1 MKYTHMHKKLG
12 ILMISLLIALSC
24 KAQQLPKVDYPETR
38 KEAKVSTFHG
48 TSITD
53 DYSWLDAAG
62 SEEVVA
68 WTKLQDSTMR
78 AFSRSLPEYD
88 AVKQRVVELMSV
100 SENTSLSTQA
110 NGKIFYLKQDSQ
122 GGWGMYMQ
130 EGERGTAKQLAL
142 PFNPRAAFFYLPS
155 PDAKYLALGLAIGGG
170 NFDWKIYDVETEEL
184 LPEKLTGTDL
194 GNTRLVWSSTSNG
207 LYYVATDNQAD
218 DGRRSGLKVKYHE
231 NGEDASNDLVVFTP
245 ESDGSKLHL
254 NLSDDNEN
262 LVILEREGAATAG
275 KVHLVNTV
283 GPTSLVTTL
292 IRNAEASYIFLGNND
307 SEYYFQT
314 DLGAPNGK
322 VVSVDISK
330 TTKVWKDVIPESDES
345 MMGFQS
351 AGGTF
356 VPLLAGERF
365 VIPTQQDLIVR
376 LKIYTLRGELKHTV
390 ALPTGGL
397 YFNQNGLNALSGNR
411 NSTKVFMQFIGI
423 KEPNTVFNVDVVSG
437 KVNAFARANTPF
449 EAEDYV
455 SEIAFAE
462 SKDGTRIPISL
473 TYKKGLKRD
482 KKNPFMMQVYGAIA
496 FTNYPYFQG
505 DYIAWLEM
513 GGVHAVAHIRGGGAY
528 GSQWHKD
535 GIARNKQNGTDDYIA
550 AIEWAI
556 DEKFTSPEKMVL
568 NGVSAGT
575 IPVGAVLT
583 QRPDLVGAVVS
594 HYGMLDMIGYEQK
607 LGSDANHQYMVP
619 EIGRAS
625 DKEDFEAL
633 NAYSPYQKIESRKKY
648 PPVLALTSEMDAPLN
663 TDSYKFIAQLQNDT
677 RSESPMLLQ
686 MAWGSGHSGFGSQM
700 HSPVDTFTDEIIFL
714 IKVLDL
720 DVKDLLKD

>member
-1 MKYTHMHKKLG
+1 MKYTNTSQKIGL
-12 ILMISLLIALSC
+12 LMLSLLIAPSC
-24 KAQQLPKVDYPETR
+24 KAQQLPKIDYPETR
-38 KEAKVSTFHG
+38 KEARINTFHG
-48 TSITD
+48 MSITD
-53 DYSWLDAAG
+53 DYSWLDEAR

-68 WTKLQDSTMR
+68 WTKLQDSTMK

-88 AVKQRVVELMSV
+88 AVRQRIAELMSV
-100 SENTSLSTQA
+100 SENTTLTTQA
-110 NGKIFYLKQDSQ
+110 NGKIFYLKQDDQES
-122 GGWGMYMQ
+122 WGMYLQ
-130 EGERGTAKQLAL
+130 EGENGVPKQLAF
-142 PFNPRAAFFYLPS
+142 PFNPRAAFFFLPS
-155 PDAKYLALGLAIGGG
+155 PDAKLLALGLAVGGG
-170 NFDWKIYDVETEEL
+170 NFDWKIYDVEKEEL
-184 LPEKLTGTDL
+184 LAEKLTGTDL
-194 GNTRLVWSSTSNG
+194 GNTRMAWSSTSRG
-207 LYYVATDNQAD
+207 LYYVSTDTQSE
-218 DGRRSGLKVKYHE
+218 DGRRSGLKVKFHE
-231 NGEDASNDLVVFTP
+231 TGEDASNDRIAFTP

-262 LVILEREGAATAG
+262 LVILEREGAATAA
-275 KVHLVNTV
+275 KVHLVNAA

-292 IRNAEASYIFLGNND
+292 IKTAEASYIFLGNND

-314 DLGAPNGK
+314 GLGAPNGK

-330 TTKVWKDVIPESDES
+330 TTKVWKEVIPEGEES

-365 VIPTQQDLIVR
+365 VIPTQQDLIAR
-376 LKIYTLRGELKHTV
+376 LKIYTLNGELKHTV

-411 NSTKVFMQFIGI
+411 NNTKVYMQFIGI
-423 KEPNTVFNVDVVSG
+423 KEPNTVFSVDVRSG
-437 KVNAFARANTPF
+437 NIHAFARAKAPF
-449 EAEDYV
+449 DAEEYV
-455 SEIAFAE
+455 SEIAFTE
-462 SKDGTRIPISL
+462 SKDGTKIPISL
-473 TYKKGLKRD
+473 TYKKGLKRN

-607 LGSDANHQYMVP
+607 LGSDANHEYMVP

-625 DKEDFEAL
+625 NKEDFEVL
-633 NAYSPYQKIESRKKY
+633 NAYSPYQKIEAREKY

-663 TDSYKFIAQLQNDT
+663 TDSYKFIAQLQNGT

-686 MAWGSGHSGFGSQM
+686 MAWGSGHSTFGSQV

-720 DVKDLLKD
+720 DVKDLLKE